1 MLKCLLVSVQQSNAG
16 VYFYMY
22 FVCCLQKVV
31 VGGHGSSR
39 VCDHINVPSYHIRR
53 KVCVYIFTN
62 YCLCP
67 RNGTC
72 IDRASF
78 EVVTPCIVCGV
89 TTP

>member
-1 MLKCLLVSVQQSNAG
+1 MQQSNAG

-31 VGGHGSSR
+31 VDGHGSSG
-39 VCDHINVPSYHIRR
+39 VCDHINVVVTTSEE
-53 KVCVYIFTN
+53 KSVYIFFTN

-67 RNGTC
+67 GNGTC